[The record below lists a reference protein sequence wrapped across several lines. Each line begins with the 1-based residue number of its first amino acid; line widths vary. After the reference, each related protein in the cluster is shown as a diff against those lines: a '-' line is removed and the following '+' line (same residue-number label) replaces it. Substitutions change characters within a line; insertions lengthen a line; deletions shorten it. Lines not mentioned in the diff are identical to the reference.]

1 MKTEYY
7 EEIKNL
13 IDQIYTPVDS
23 LLDEREY
30 TKKNSLDE
38 VFNDVT
44 RILPKEWVYRSDV
57 YQALKE
63 LGFKTF
69 VYTFEGLNDGD
80 GEEIFPERTA
90 MVYLMDTKTAAI

>member
-44 RILPKEWVYRSDV
+44 RILR
-57 YQALKE
+57 
-63 LGFKTF
+63 
-69 VYTFEGLNDGD
+69 
-80 GEEIFPERTA
+80 R
-90 MVYLMDTKTAAI
+90 